1 MTAVTSSIQ
10 SRLIGATLF
19 LPRITTVPKL
29 VIMADDDRFDG
40 MFLTI
45 AQQAQGIEPLLD
57 NLFSFLRRKTDFF
70 AGASAEKIQEI
81 VMIAIEKQ
89 AALANKA
96 EIDKKVAAE
105 KEKRRKELLEKKKKV
120 SSALIVMIKKRSA

>member
-1 MTAVTSSIQ
+1 
-10 SRLIGATLF
+10 
-19 LPRITTVPKL
+19 
-29 VIMADDDRFDG
+29 MADDDRFDN

-45 AQQAQGIEPLLD
+45 AQQSNGIEPLLD

-70 AGASAEKIQEI
+70 HGASAEKIQEI

-89 AALANKA
+89 AVLANKA

-105 KEKRRKELLEKKKKV
+105 KEKKRKELAAKKKKV
-120 SSALIVMIKKRSA
+120 TQCFLQS

>member
-1 MTAVTSSIQ
+1 
-10 SRLIGATLF
+10 
-19 LPRITTVPKL
+19 
-29 VIMADDDRFDG
+29 MADDDKFDN

-45 AQQAQGIEPLLD
+45 AQQSNGIEPLLD

-70 AGASAEKIQEI
+70 HGASAAKIQEI

-105 KEKRRKELLEKKKKV
+105 KEKKRKDLAAKKKMVIQCVLYFCRHRHVGRTPNLNNAALLEV
-120 SSALIVMIKKRSA
+120 CEIHNTFY